1 MAELKLVVALF
12 FSFNVLYL
20 VTCAFIMLEPEDLDK
35 VDDQDTDTHRVE
47 SAVIVNSLVL
57 GVLGL
62 MLAARLFSWVG
73 ERMVEMLYQLIHA
86 EPGTVPTGQQARY
99 QQLVQSVQSV
109 QKADGGNS
117 ASNLSS
123 MSNAPM
129 HQQKPLLKVHP
140 TLLYSSR

>member
-73 ERMVEMLYQLIHA
+73 ERMVEMLYQLIHT

-99 QQLVQSVQSV
+99 QQLVQKV
-109 QKADGGNS
+109 DGANL
-117 ASNLSS
+117 ASNLANN
-123 MSNAPM
+123 SNASM
-129 HQQKPLLKVHP
+129 HQHKPSLKVHP